1 MRVENLPYILF
12 TADEGVI
19 EMKFEIEI
27 SKGKLAILQLIGSI
41 WLGLNASILMIIYA
55 PSAWWSYNLLFA
67 FIALTIWS
75 AIDSVNKITNN
86 LALTIWSAIDRI

>member
-41 WLGLNASILMIIYA
+41 WGSECEHTDDYLC
-55 PSAWWSYNLLFA
+55 
-67 FIALTIWS
+67 
-75 AIDSVNKITNN
+75 SV
-86 LALTIWSAIDRI
+86 RVVVV